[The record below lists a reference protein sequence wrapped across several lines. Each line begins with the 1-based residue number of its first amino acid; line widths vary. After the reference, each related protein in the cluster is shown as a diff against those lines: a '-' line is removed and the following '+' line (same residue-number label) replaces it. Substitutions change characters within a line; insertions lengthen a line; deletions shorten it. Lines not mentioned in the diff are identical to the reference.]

1 MVMATSI
8 IANGV
13 SKGEKIKNLLMK
25 IFRRLIDEFL
35 PKLRSEIFEMF
46 SNNECNALAMRLK
59 MSII

>member
-13 SKGEKIKNLLMK
+13 SKGEKIKNLL
-25 IFRRLIDEFL
+25 RLIDEFL
-35 PKLRSEIFEMF
+35 PKLRSEIFEIF
-46 SNNECNALAMRLK
+46 LNSECNALAMRLK